1 MEDILMADLGGT
13 NIRFAVLCKG
23 KISRFESYK
32 CAEFDGL
39 SDALSFYRHQTGPLP
54 KKFALC
60 VAAPVFGN
68 SIKMTNNHWSFSTGQ
83 LKRKFSFTDV
93 SVLNDFKAAALSL
106 PYLDKKDF
114 IKIGGGK
121 SLKSA
126 PKIIL
131 GAGTGLGVGI
141 LIENEDGKHQALAS
155 EGGHILLPVQS
166 KNDFD
171 LYSKM
176 MKKYGRVSAEKLI
189 SGRGLMDIYSILS
202 DKDLPACQIVERA
215 VDGDKKAQQ
224 AILQM
229 FSFLGVVAGNLAL
242 SVGAL
247 GGVYISGGIITQPNV
262 LDFFKKSDFRQQFE
276 SIDWEKGYLSRI
288 PTYVIHRPNTVFKGL
303 YHIFDKK

>member
-106 PYLDKKDF
+106 PYLEKKDF

-176 MKKYGRVSAEKLI
+176 MEKNREKETFMLHDGPPYANGNI
-189 SGRGLMDIYSILS
+189 HLGHALNKIL
-202 DKDLPACQIVERA
+202 KDFVIRYKNILLTFVTSCVIV
-215 VDGDKKAQQ
+215 
-224 AILQM
+224 
-229 FSFLGVVAGNLAL
+229 
-242 SVGAL
+242 
-247 GGVYISGGIITQPNV
+247 NV
-262 LDFFKKSDFRQQFE
+262 
-276 SIDWEKGYLSRI
+276 EKGRW
-288 PTYVIHRPNTVFKGL
+288 L
-303 YHIFDKK
+303 YAAFERENLPGWNCEK